1 MIFYT
6 SSAPSERSSNHFAPD
21 HCRPTCAET
30 QPGNKVMIV
39 VDAHED
45 IAWNALTFGRDYTLS
60 VAETR
65 AREVDMETPAHNGH
79 TLLGWPEWI
88 RGCVAV
94 VFATLF
100 AAPVRR
106 RYGLWDTQCY
116 TDAEEAHNLYRAS
129 LDFYWRLVGEH
140 PDKFCLIRMR
150 ADLEQVLNGWQGEEP
165 RETRVGLVILM
176 EGADGVRRPAE
187 LPEWY
192 EAGVRILGP
201 AWAGTRYAGGTGEPG
216 PLSDD
221 GRALLEVMADLKMI
235 LDLSHMTEE
244 GVLEAL
250 DRYQGSVIASH
261 SNPLARL
268 PHSAKPER
276 HLSDHVISQ
285 IAERDGVIGIV
296 TFNRFL
302 KDGWSPSDGRQA
314 VTIDDVIAHID
325 HICQVVGDAEHVGL
339 GSDFDGGFGVDKVPL
354 GLDSVADLRLIG
366 GALSARGYNSGE
378 VEAILGDNWLRVL
391 RRALPES

>member
-1 MIFYT
+1 
-6 SSAPSERSSNHFAPD
+6 
-21 HCRPTCAET
+21 
-30 QPGNKVMIV
+30 MIV
-39 VDAHED
+39 IDAHED
-45 IAWNALTFGRDYTLS
+45 LAWNGLTFGRDYTLS

-65 AREVDMETPAHNGH
+65 AREMGTETPIHNGH

-88 RGCVAV
+88 TGRVAV

-100 AAPVRR
+100 AAPARR
-106 RYGLWDTQCY
+106 RHGPWDTQCY
-116 TDAEEAHNLYRAS
+116 ADAEEAYELYRNS
-129 LDFYWRLVGEH
+129 LDFYWRLADEH
-140 PDKFCLIRMR
+140 PDKFCLIRR
-150 ADLEQVLNGWQGEEP
+150 REDLQQVVDAWQCEEP
-165 RETRVGLVILM
+165 GETRVGLVILM

-187 LPEWY
+187 LPEWH

-201 AWAGTRYAGGTGEPG
+201 AWSGTRYAGGTGEPG

-221 GRALLEVMADLKMI
+221 GRALLDVMADLNMI

-261 SNPLARL
+261 SNPLAHL
-268 PHSAKPER
+268 PHSIKPER
-276 HLSDHVISQ
+276 HLSDQVILR

-296 TFNRFL
+296 PFNPFL

-314 VTIDDVIAHID
+314 VTIDDVIVHID
-325 HICQVVGDAEHVGL
+325 HICQVVGDAGHVGL
-339 GSDFDGGFGVDKVPL
+339 GSDFDGGFGADKVPL

-366 GALSARGYNSGE
+366 DALSARGYDSGD
-378 VEAILGDNWLRVL
+378 VEAILNGNWLRVL
-391 RRALPES
+391 NRALPEN

>member
-1 MIFYT
+1 
-6 SSAPSERSSNHFAPD
+6 
-21 HCRPTCAET
+21 
-30 QPGNKVMIV
+30 MIV

-45 IAWNALTFGRDYTLS
+45 LAWNGLTFGRDYTLS

-65 AREVDMETPAHNGH
+65 AREVGTETPIHNGH

-88 RGCVAV
+88 RGRVAV
-94 VFATLF
+94 IFATLF
-100 AAPVRR
+100 AAPARWR
-106 RYGLWDTQCY
+106 NGPWDTQCY
-116 TDAEEAHNLYRAS
+116 ADAEEAHNLYRTS

-140 PDKFCLIRMR
+140 PDKFYLIRTR
-150 ADLEQVLNGWQGEEP
+150 EDLEQVVDGWQSEEP
-165 RETRVGLVILM
+165 SENRVGLVILM

-201 AWAGTRYAGGTGEPG
+201 AWSGTCYAGGTGEPG

-221 GRALLEVMADLKMI
+221 GRALLDVMADLKMI

-276 HLSDHVISQ
+276 HLSDYVISQ

-296 TFNRFL
+296 PFNRFL

-325 HICQVVGDAEHVGL
+325 HICQVVGDAVHVGL

-366 GALSARGYNSGE
+366 GALSARGYNSRD
-378 VEAILGDNWLRVL
+378 VEAILGGNWLRVL
-391 RRALPES
+391 RCALPEN